1 MKSPLTS
8 LALFHLGPIPISES
22 VVITWAIM
30 LVLVLGSIFVTH
42 RVTLLPSNA
51 QAFFE
56 FIVDTVDGQ
65 IRDTMR
71 VEPAPYRAF
80 IGTLFVFIFVGNWS
94 SLVPGIEPP
103 TAHIETDAALA
114 LLVFVA
120 VIWFGIRIGGVR
132 GYLATFAS
140 PNPIMI
146 PLNFVES
153 LTRTFS
159 LLVRLFGNVMSGV
172 FVIGIV
178 LSLAGL
184 LVPIPLMAL
193 DLLTGAV
200 QAYIFAVLTM
210 VFIAGAVSE
219 GQPAQNTAI
228 QDTTTPDT
236 PIQRTPS

>member
-1 MKSPLTS
+1 MTSPLAS
-8 LALFHLGPIPISES
+8 VALFHLGPVPITAG
-22 VVITWAIM
+22 VATTWAIM
-30 LVLVLGSIFVTH
+30 LVLVLGALFFTRRLSMEPSATQA
-42 RVTLLPSNA
+42 TLEL
-51 QAFFE
+51 
-56 FIVDTVDGQ
+56 IVEAVDNQ

-80 IGTLFVFIFVGNWS
+80 VGTLFVFIFVANWS

-103 TAHIETDAALA
+103 TAHLETDAALA
-114 LLVFVA
+114 LLVFIA
-120 VIWFGIRIGGVR
+120 VIWFGVRAGGLQ
-132 GYLATFAS
+132 GYLSTFAS

-146 PLNFVES
+146 PLNFIES

-200 QAYIFAVLTM
+200 QAYIFSVLAM
-210 VFIAGAVSE
+210 VFIAGAVTE
-219 GQPAQNTAI
+219 ARH
-228 QDTTTPDT
+228 DTDDT
-236 PIQRTPS
+236 PSQRIPQ